1 MTFTDHDILG
11 EITGMVAHG
20 ILKAVLL
27 TFRIEVRPRGLEIG
41 WVAEGF
47 GVDVDSVLADGKIFE
62 IELDGEL
69 AFVLPEG
76 GGAGVLAGAGLE
88 GDDEFVVRFF
98 GEGWNGEEAKG
109 DHGERAAHKMN
120 LQSTSL
126 VRIQKYLFGLCEMA
140 GFVCKIRVMISA
152 RSFPVSKLAVF
163 VCLFG
168 VVSATAPSQAL
179 AQQGRRGAP
188 PPTPTA
194 NPSSGEAKPAAPEP
208 KPSATPG
215 MAMAEPPLP
224 ADAHVE
230 QSIQLDGK
238 TLHYTATVGTLA
250 VRDSKGALSG
260 EVVFTS
266 YIMEGKDRPV
276 TFAFNGGPGAA
287 SVYLNLG
294 AIGPKKVAFGAE
306 GQSPS
311 DPATMTDNPGTWL
324 DFTDLVFIDPIGTG
338 FSRSLVPMDDAK
350 REFYG
355 PDQDIAYLSKCVYD
369 WLVKNGRL
377 ESRKYIVGES
387 YGGYR
392 GPRLTAY
399 LQSEIG
405 VAVNGLVLVSPA
417 LAPQSGSQD
426 ISPIPWMLTLPSIV
440 AANYERQ
447 GKLTNE
453 NMAAVIDY
461 TRGEYAEDLLKGNSD
476 PAATPRLVKKVTE
489 LTGLDPTFVKESGG
503 RLETQAFLREE
514 FRETGKLGSRYD
526 PNVTAYDPFPYN
538 PTQETNDPILLSIIA
553 PTTTAMV
560 NWVTQT
566 VGWKTDARYNALSSE
581 VARAWDRTSRNGA
594 FAGSASATDLRVAVA
609 TDPKLRVVIAHG
621 WADLS
626 CPFMGSVLTV
636 SQMPIMGDP
645 TRVQVHEY
653 PGGHMYYARMTSSL
667 ALRKDVMEMVSK
679 H

>member
-1 MTFTDHDILG
+1 L
-11 EITGMVAHG
+11 
-20 ILKAVLL
+20 
-27 TFRIEVRPRGLEIG
+27 
-41 WVAEGF
+41 
-47 GVDVDSVLADGKIFE
+47 
-62 IELDGEL
+62 
-69 AFVLPEG
+69 
-76 GGAGVLAGAGLE
+76 
-88 GDDEFVVRFF
+88 
-98 GEGWNGEEAKG
+98 
-109 DHGERAAHKMN
+109 
-120 LQSTSL
+120 
-126 VRIQKYLFGLCEMA
+126 RIQKYLFGLREV
-140 GFVCKIRVMISA
+140 VCKIWVMISTQPF
-152 RSFPVSKLAVF
+152 SLSKFGVF
-163 VCLFG
+163 LCLFG
-168 VVSATAPSQAL
+168 VASATAPSVAT

-188 PPTPTA
+188 PETA
-194 NPSSGEAKPAAPEP
+194 QSATAPASPDAKPATPPES
-208 KPSATPG
+208 KTAATPG
-215 MAMAEPPLP
+215 MPLTEPPLP
-224 ADAHVE
+224 PDAHAE
-230 QSIQLDGK
+230 QSIQMEGK
-238 TLHYTATVGTLA
+238 TLHYTATVGTLP

-260 EVVFTS
+260 EVVYTA
-266 YIMEGKDRPV
+266 YTMEGKDRPV

-311 DPATMTDNPGTWL
+311 DPATLTDNPGTWL
-324 DFTDLVFIDPIGTG
+324 DFTDIVFIDPIGTG
-338 FSRSLVPMDDAK
+338 FSRSLVTPDEARK
-350 REFYG
+350 QFYG
-355 PDQDIAYLSKCVYD
+355 PDQDIAYLSMCVYD

-377 ESRKYIVGES
+377 QSRKYIVGES

-417 LAPQSGSQD
+417 LAPQSGSPD

-453 NMAAVIDY
+453 NMQAVIDY
-461 TRGEYAEDLLKGNSD
+461 TRGEYAEDLMKGNSD
-476 PAATPRLVKKVTE
+476 PAATPRVVKKVTE
-489 LTGLDPTFVKESGG
+489 LTGLDPTFVKQSGG

-560 NWVTQT
+560 DFVTRT
-566 VGWKTDARYNALSSE
+566 VGWKTDARYNALSNE
-581 VARAWDRTSRNGA
+581 VARAWDRSSRNGA

-636 SQMPIMGDP
+636 SQIPIMGDP
-645 TRVQVHEY
+645 TRIQVHEY
-653 PGGHMYYARMTSSL
+653 PGGHMYYARTASSL
-667 ALRKDVMEMVSK
+667 ALRKDVMEMVNK